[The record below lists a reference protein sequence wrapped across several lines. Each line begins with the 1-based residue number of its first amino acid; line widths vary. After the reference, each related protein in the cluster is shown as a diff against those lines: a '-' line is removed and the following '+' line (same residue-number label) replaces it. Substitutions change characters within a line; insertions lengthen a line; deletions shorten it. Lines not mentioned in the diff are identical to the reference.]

1 MYALFNRFSLQMT
14 RAQAESA
21 SRPGVDAADDVAA
34 LRRVP
39 AIRRQ
44 LAKLAP
50 VAVAA
55 ELREY
60 GAWTDEELAD
70 HDANLTRLVW
80 SAAGSIMDEL
90 YAKR

>member
-1 MYALFNRFSLQMT
+1 MYALFNRFQLQMT

-21 SRPGVDAADDVAA
+21 TRPGVDASHDVAA

-55 ELREY
+55 ELRDY
-60 GAWTDEELAD
+60 GAWTDEELND
-70 HDANLTRLVW
+70 HDENLTRLVW
-80 SAAGSIMDEL
+80 SAAGNIMDEL
-90 YAKR
+90 HAKR